1 MRVVEI
7 LKTLCYIDLSRSKLG
22 DCEVKLQGLEYIL
35 NTETLKASMSNP
47 SKAAPENY
55 LITPMRVVDP
65 LRDVPQ
71 NDASPVLGNKVFD
84 LPEFM
89 RHADCN
95 CYGCGNVSYQY
106 LVFAS
111 THIRAQLY
119 ALQNQFT
126 ASLEHFHG
134 AFRIKESLT
143 KKEAKDKAEW
153 LSWQERL
160 YSLDYVLMLID
171 FAYFLR
177 SHWSTKHDKVVNIIL
192 LAIEMCNA
200 YKLKGHPIYMSIK
213 ELLLDERFQEISVD
227 YSSKYLRRH
236 RLKDLAPHP
245 NIRSVAAFTVP
256 DSSDINVAKYAQES
270 KAEDSI
276 CVTPTT
282 NNARAKKPIS
292 LRRNRTPPLLKLTKV
307 SLVYGD
313 EEENNSSPPRYRRTR
328 SRDKLTRRK
337 ILDEEYSEGS
347 GKKEEETQQA
357 GSKSFLEEF
366 VELRRRNFEN
376 VTMNDFVD
384 RIALL
389 VPDSAEHLRKIART
403 VDEPVTNKSIE
414 KFIKTIEIL
423 TVNASSQ
430 KPVRQTRQSKQLASS
445 DYGKINEVIALF
457 KDLAV
462 DE

>member
-1 MRVVEI
+1 M
-7 LKTLCYIDLSRSKLG
+7 KL
-22 DCEVKLQGLEYIL
+22 
-35 NTETLKASMSNP
+35 N
-47 SKAAPENY
+47 
-55 LITPMRVVDP
+55 
-65 LRDVPQ
+65 
-71 NDASPVLGNKVFD
+71 
-84 LPEFM
+84 
-89 RHADCN
+89 
-95 CYGCGNVSYQY
+95 
-106 LVFAS
+106 
-111 THIRAQLY
+111 
-119 ALQNQFT
+119 
-126 ASLEHFHG
+126 
-134 AFRIKESLT
+134 
-143 KKEAKDKAEW
+143 
-153 LSWQERL
+153 
-160 YSLDYVLMLID
+160 
-171 FAYFLR
+171 
-177 SHWSTKHDKVVNIIL
+177 
-192 LAIEMCNA
+192 
-200 YKLKGHPIYMSIK
+200 
-213 ELLLDERFQEISVD
+213 
-227 YSSKYLRRH
+227 
-236 RLKDLAPHP
+236 
-245 NIRSVAAFTVP
+245 
-256 DSSDINVAKYAQES
+256 
-270 KAEDSI
+270 
-276 CVTPTT
+276 
-282 NNARAKKPIS
+282 
-292 LRRNRTPPLLKLTKV
+292 KV